1 MLTSSP
7 YLIAMA
13 KTGNPTEKKKFQ
25 PILEK
30 DDEELEL
37 EKIVFGDAEGFE
49 AGLKNLDLEH
59 YGESDL
65 EEQGSLAN
73 DGQTSSIGS
82 LDPTQMQDSNLFFV
96 DEGEAQDFSGS
107 EEGSASSNTS
117 DSEDSDQISDEEP
130 DAWFDSDDEKL
141 QVSLVSSAKLR
152 KLRDSM
158 SEEMVQGKDYSKR
171 LRSRFQK
178 LYPVPDWAK
187 QQEDDDSRTDSE
199 NEDMNDADDDGDEVS
214 VISAKN
220 ALGDMLK
227 QKSTFITASGSKLL
241 PSGVVDIAR
250 LKDAS
255 ISVKSQSAVQNLQ
268 FHPTHHLLLSGG
280 YDRTMRLYHI
290 DGKKNPLATSL
301 HIRQSPF
308 QTTQFHPDGQR
319 VFGAGR
325 RKYLYIW
332 NIQTGLAE
340 KITRMYGH
348 EDTQRS
354 MENFRIS
361 PCGRYIGMV
370 GSGGWLNVLLASTGQ
385 WITGAKIEGDI
396 ADIAWTHDG
405 EKALIVNT
413 AGDVWEWS
421 SSTRKF
427 ENRWKDESGVG
438 VTRIALSGPANGDRY
453 VAIGSKSGIVNV
465 YDRNH
470 ITVGMKLSDAEAPTY
485 KPIAVL
491 DQLVTSI
498 SSLVFSPDSQMLA
511 IASRAK
517 RDAFRLVHVPTF
529 TVFKNWPTSSTPL
542 GRVTAVAFSPGCEML
557 AIGNL
562 AGNARLWNFNHYTG

>member
-7 YLIAMA
+7 VVITMA
-13 KTGNPTEKKKFQ
+13 KPGKQSEKKKFE
-25 PILEK
+25 PVLEK

-49 AGLKNLDLEH
+49 TGLRNLDLEQN
-59 YGESDL
+59 GESDP
-65 EEQGSLAN
+65 EEQGTLAN
-73 DGQTSSIGS
+73 DENPSSMSS
-82 LDPTQMQDSNLFFV
+82 LDPTQMQDSNLFFI
-96 DEGEAQDFSGS
+96 DEGEAQDVNESDGNS
-107 EEGSASSNTS
+107 VSSNTS
-117 DSEDSDQISDEEP
+117 DSEESEQSSDEEP

-152 KLRDSM
+152 KLRDTM

-187 QQEDDDSRTDSE
+187 QQEDDSKNGSE
-199 NEDMNDADDDGDEVS
+199 DEEMNDADDDDDETG
-214 VISAKN
+214 VITAKN

-227 QKSTFITASGSKLL
+227 QKSTFVTTSVSKLL
-241 PSGVVDIAR
+241 PSGEVDIAR

-255 ISVKSQSAVQNLQ
+255 ISVKSQSAIQNLQ

-354 MENFRIS
+354 MENFSIS

-370 GSGGWLNVLLASTGQ
+370 GRSGWLNVLLASTGQ

-405 EKALIVNT
+405 ERALIVNT

-421 SSTRKF
+421 SSSRKF

-438 VTRIALSGPANGDRY
+438 VTRIALSGSANGDRY
-453 VAIGSKSGIVNV
+453 VAIGSKSGIVNI

-470 ITVGMKLSDAEAPTY
+470 ITIGMKLSEAEAPTY

-562 AGNARLWNFNHYTG
+562 AGNARLWNLNHYTG